1 MIASLLVMFALAGDP
16 QAAATEVVTQ
26 IQVHGNLLTP
36 EEEVLRLAEVRVG
49 MPFESG
55 TLEAI
60 AERLRSARRFENV
73 EVLKRFASIT
83 DPSQIILVIL
93 VDDGRVAVDWS
104 TGEVSAPKGILGG
117 RRRRLMFL
125 PLLGYEDGYGFSY
138 GVQFAVP
145 DALGARSRIAFPS
158 TWGGEKLA
166 GVELEKNLAGGPFTR
181 ILGGGELSR
190 RENPFFEEDDDRRRL
205 TLRGERRLG
214 RSLLVGVSTGFER
227 ATFAGTSESFGTI
240 GGDVRIDTR
249 LDPFLSPNAV
259 YARAGLERLGFE
271 TGGITR
277 SSLEARGHI
286 GLIGQTVLV
295 LRGQRED
302 SSEPL
307 PPNFK
312 PLLGGT
318 ANLRGFEAG
327 HEVGDTLVASSA
339 ELRVPLTSPLNV
351 GKLGLSAFIDAAT
364 VYNKGERLSDQHFE
378 RGIGGGVWVAAT
390 VFRVE
395 LSVAHGLGSETRVQ
409 LAAGVTF

>member
-1 MIASLLVMFALAGDP
+1 MIGSLLVMLALAGTP
-16 QAAATEVVTQ
+16 QAAAEVVTQ
-26 IQVHGNLLTP
+26 VQIHGNLLTP

-49 MPFESG
+49 MPFDDN
-55 TLEAI
+55 TLETV
-60 AERLRSARRFENV
+60 AERLRSTRRFENV
-73 EVLKRFASIT
+73 EVLKRFASIS

-117 RRRRLMFL
+117 RGRRLMFL
-125 PLLGYEDGYGFSY
+125 PVLGYEDGYGFSY

-145 DALGARSRIAFPS
+145 DLVGARSRVAFPL

-166 GVELEKNLAGGPFTR
+166 GVELEKNLDRGPFTR
-181 ILGGGELSR
+181 VLGGGEFSR
-190 RENPFFEEDDDRRRL
+190 RENPFFEQDDDRRRI
-205 TLRGERRLG
+205 TVRGERRLG
-214 RSLLVGVSTGFER
+214 RPLLLGVSTGFER
-227 ATFAGTSESFGTI
+227 STFAGTSESFATI
-240 GGDVRIDTR
+240 GGDIKLDTR

-259 YARAGLERLGFE
+259 YARASLERLGFE
-271 TGGITR
+271 AGGIAR
-277 SSLEARGHI
+277 SSLEARGHL

-302 SSEPL
+302 STRPL

-327 HEVGDTLVASSA
+327 HEIGDTLVAGSA

-351 GKLGLSAFIDAAT
+351 GKLGLSAFVDVAT
-364 VYNKGERLSDQHFE
+364 IYDKGERLANQHFE
-378 RGIGGGVWVAAT
+378 RGIGGAVWVAAT
-390 VFRVE
+390 VFRLE
-395 LSVAHGLGSETRVQ
+395 LSVARGLGRETRVQ

>member
-1 MIASLLVMFALAGDP
+1 MIGSLLVMLALAGAP
-16 QAAATEVVTQ
+16 QAAAEVVTHVQ
-26 IQVHGNLLTP
+26 IHGNLLTP

-49 MPFESG
+49 MPFENG
-55 TLEAI
+55 TLETV
-60 AERLRSARRFENV
+60 AERLRSTRRFENV
-73 EVLKRFASIT
+73 EVLKRFASIS

-117 RRRRLMFL
+117 RGRRLMFL
-125 PLLGYEDGYGFSY
+125 PLLGYEEGYGFSY

-145 DALGARSRIAFPS
+145 DALGARSRVAFPL

-166 GVELEKNLAGGPFTR
+166 GVELEKNLDSGPFTR
-181 ILGGGELSR
+181 VLGGGEFSR
-190 RENPFFEEDDDRRRL
+190 RQNPFFEQDDDRRRV
-205 TLRGERRLG
+205 TIRGERRFG
-214 RSLLVGVSTGFER
+214 RSLLFGVSTGFER
-227 ATFAGTSESFGTI
+227 AAFAGTSESFGTV
-240 GGDVRIDTR
+240 GGDVKFDTR

-259 YARAGLERLGFE
+259 YARASLERLGFE
-271 TGGITR
+271 AGGIAR
-277 SSLEARGHI
+277 SSVEARGHI

-302 SSEPL
+302 STRPL

-327 HEVGDTLVASSA
+327 HEVGDTLVAGSA

-351 GKLGLSAFIDAAT
+351 GKLGLSAFIDVAT
-364 VYNKGERLSDQHFE
+364 VYDKGERLTDQHFE
-378 RGIGGGVWVAAT
+378 RGVGGAVWVAAT
-390 VFRVE
+390 VFRLE
-395 LSVAHGLGSETRVQ
+395 LSVARGLGSQTRVQ